1 MVIKL
6 KSQWETEQP
15 FNLLS
20 WGHWFT
26 FANLILALLF
36 SSFYLVDYSMPDS
49 LSGWFYL
56 AVTWIGHFAFL
67 SLSCFIL
74 TIFPVI
80 VLFPYKRHIR
90 GVSAVM
96 ASIFQLYLF
105 LDVLAYRGLGYH
117 LSSSSFKQLREVED
131 VYLAMMGDSYFVM
144 VLGVFIFI
152 LAYQF
157 LVSNLTW
164 KRIHQLQAFKY
175 KKVLSS
181 SLIGAFF
188 LSHFLHIWGDAT
200 LNPDIAKQASM
211 FPAHYPLTAKTL
223 LARYELIDL
232 QEYQESKDKQA
243 FVGGSDY
250 QLVPTK
256 AAQCDLTNKP
266 KLSVIILPVES
277 ELLAVEWLSKNNV
290 QFESSNQLNIP
301 SDISSLLF
309 NFKSGLPGLYQPY
322 SELVLI
328 NSFFAEPL
336 VKVQML
342 TAGFEEQMLIAQPS
356 NKKVLVFVDEA
367 VENEKVFYKTS
378 ALFVGFDNIPET
390 AYSPQN
396 IVATYLSEGIGCD
409 EYTNDNLIDKPF
421 DQIDS
426 SHITT
431 HFVDGYFQF
440 VYKDNAL
447 LFKNGK
453 LVSNTTYSTNKT
465 VDATVDISLIED
477 AVSNLTKRRIKVSK

>member
-36 SSFYLVDYSMPDS
+36 SSFYMVDYTMPETFA
-49 LSGWFYL
+49 GWLYL
-56 AVTWIGHFAFL
+56 VLTWVGHFSFL
-67 SLSCFIL
+67 ALSCFIL

-80 VLFPYKRHIR
+80 TIFPYKRHIR

-117 LSSSSFKQLREVED
+117 LTSSSFKQIREVED
-131 VYLAMMGDSYFVM
+131 VYVAMMGDSYFLM
-144 VLGVFIFI
+144 VLTVFVFI

-164 KRIHQLQAFKY
+164 KRIHQLQSFKY
-175 KKVLSS
+175 KNGLAS

-188 LSHFLHIWGDAT
+188 LSHFFHIWGDAT
-200 LNPDIAKQASM
+200 LNSDIAKQSSM

-232 QEYQESKDKQA
+232 QEYKSSQSNRAVLSESEYRLIPTQVPSCDFEDQPKLNVVMLPIKQ
-243 FVGGSDY
+243 
-250 QLVPTK
+250 QL
-256 AAQCDLTNKP
+256 AAQTWIKNSNLKFSFNK
-266 KLSVIILPVES
+266 
-277 ELLAVEWLSKNNV
+277 ELNV
-290 QFESSNQLNIP
+290 P
-301 SDISSLLF
+301 SDLSSLIF
-309 NFKSGLPGLYQPY
+309 NFSSGLPGLYEDFKEQVNINKQLSVDLLSVQLMAGDFDPK
-322 SELVLI
+322 SIDSKISDKLVVVFYDEDNESPFYRTNVL
-328 NSFFAEPL
+328 L
-336 VKVQML
+336 V
-342 TAGFEEQMLIAQPS
+342 GFEH
-356 NKKVLVFVDEA
+356 
-367 VENEKVFYKTS
+367 
-378 ALFVGFDNIPET
+378 IPQ
-390 AYSPQN
+390 APFSPQN
-396 IVATYLSEGIGCD
+396 IVASYLADGLGCK
-409 EYTNDNLIDKPF
+409 EYVKRNLIDLPF
-421 DQIDS
+421 SEFDTHHIVTHYS
-426 SHITT
+426 S
-431 HFVDGYFQF
+431 GYFQF

-453 LVSNTTYSTNKT
+453 LLTNKT
-465 VDATVDISLIED
+465 FSSNKDVNATVDVRLIEE
-477 AVSNLTKRRIKVSK
+477 AVSNLTKRRLKISQ